1 MSEWSH
7 VQIITLGTVFIY
19 AFLFISAAFF
29 FVFFLYTPS
38 NYVGLFQCPEKLLSE
53 LSLSLVWELPLIVG
67 LTEPTAHAV
76 D

>member
-29 FVFFLYTPS
+29 FFFYTPS